1 MQSLPNAEMHDMK
14 NPRDAIEALA
24 ARYGLQFIYAFGSR
38 AGEAL
43 EFLDGR
49 KPQLTS
55 GASDLDIGV
64 KSSTRLTV
72 SQKVDLA
79 LQLEELFAVPRVDL
93 VVLPEVSTFLALEIV
108 SGELLFAQDLHY
120 EAEYQLYIM
129 RRAAEM
135 MRFQRAKERMML
147 GLDP

>member
-1 MQSLPNAEMHDMK
+1 MRNVKD
-14 NPRDAIEALA
+14 DIEALA

-38 AGEAL
+38 AREAL

-49 KPQLTS
+49 KRQLTS
-55 GASDLDIGV
+55 GVSDLDIGV
-64 KSSTRLTV
+64 KSSTGLAV
-72 SQKVDLA
+72 S
-79 LQLEELFAVPRVDL
+79 AVPRVDL
-93 VVLPEVSTFLALEIV
+93 VVLSEVSTFLALEIV

-147 GLDP
+147 GIDS